1 MAGRPF
7 QTFRT
12 RDLSLEGAS
21 IEIKAHQLAP
31 QERVEIAL
39 KISIDGASNVYRLN
53 AYVARVTPHGAAM
66 MFEQIN
72 SESYAA
78 LLECVLNGAL
88 ESTPAKRKSS

>member
-12 RDLSLEGAS
+12 RDLSLEGAF
-21 IEIKAHQLAP
+21 IEIKPNRLTP

-39 KISIDGASNVYRLN
+39 KISIDGTSNVYRLN
-53 AYVARVTPHGAAM
+53 ARVARVTPNGAAM
-66 MFEQIN
+66 LFDQIN

-78 LLECVLNGAL
+78 LLECVLNGNPEIA
-88 ESTPAKRKSS
+88 PG